1 MLRLPIH
8 GWMRSGEFCVMKIIS
23 TCANFNARE
32 RVSSE
37 REWQPT
43 KLNVDKQ
50 RWARAHRSTAH
61 RTPDVWDLISHGFIT
76 DQIHTANSSSLSLS
90 LSSKLDMI
98 LRTVETQINDKLQI
112 QFPLAI
118 STFLFF
124 MIPTGGFSLVQRHF
138 CINITQ
144 YHQLIQFHKNVCAF
158 FSNSKIAAT
167 WHWCDFSAS
176 YLEKIGSGTWN
187 LMPIN
192 SSMSKSWRKK
202 YLTL

>member
-1 MLRLPIH
+1 M
-8 GWMRSGEFCVMKIIS
+8 
-23 TCANFNARE
+23 RE

-124 MIPTGGFSLVQRHF
+124 MVPTGGFSLVQRHF

-158 FSNSKIAAT
+158 F
-167 WHWCDFSAS
+167 
-176 YLEKIGSGTWN
+176 
-187 LMPIN
+187 
-192 SSMSKSWRKK
+192 
-202 YLTL
+202 LTLKLQLLDTGAISVQAIWKKLVPEHEILCQLIVPCRNHDGKSTSLCKLKYSLKYWLVETK